1 MDENYIIN
9 KYFKPL
15 SRNFDEALNFS
26 DDAAI
31 LKVFNKKNLVVS
43 VDNFI
48 YGIHCPDYID
58 ISTGI
63 NRAIISAVSDLSA
76 MAAKPYCIFISITLN
91 KKNISKKLFQDLK
104 HGLSK
109 ALIRTQTFLA
119 GGDLC
124 SSSKAV
130 SFSVTVIGEG
140 LKKTYCIEKELSL
153 MTYFALQ
160 EISVMLK

>member
-1 MDENYIIN
+1 MDENFIID

-15 SRNFDEALNFS
+15 SKNFNEALNFS

-31 LKVFNKKNLVVS
+31 LKVFNNKNLVVS

-48 YGIHCPDYID
+48 YGIHCPDYIN
-58 ISTGI
+58 ISIGI
-63 NRAIISAVSDLSA
+63 NRAILSAISDLSA

-91 KKNISKKLFQDLK
+91 KNNISKKLFKDLK

-109 ALIRTQTFLA
+109 ALRRTRTFLA

-124 SSSKAV
+124 ASSKVV
-130 SFSVTVIGEG
+130 S
-140 LKKTYCIEKELSL
+140 
-153 MTYFALQ
+153 
-160 EISVMLK
+160 